1 MEGGIVFC
9 DLLNSDTSY
18 TAYRIGEI
26 PVDEIL
32 FQSDRLKNL
41 RALVGLD
48 RGNTHFGSN
57 LDNSMNNCIVVVIYR
72 RIIILVKKSGFDQ
85 LTDRLMGKIRI
96 DRTGSVPQQCGKMMH
111 FSGFAAFQNHG
122 HRSSLLGADQMLLQT
137 GYSQKRRDRH
147 MIFIHI
153 TVSQYQDISTFSDG
167 TVRLNKYVFNCLFQA
182 CIFVVCDR
190 NLSDLKSVHIHFLN
204 L

>member
-1 MEGGIVFC
+1 MEGGIIFC

-26 PVDEIL
+26 PVNEIL

-41 RALVGLD
+41 CALVGLD

-57 LDNSMNNCIVVVIYR
+57 LDNSMNNRIVVVIYR
-72 RIIILVKKSGFDQ
+72 RIIILVKKSGFNQ
-85 LTDRLMGKIRI
+85 LTDGLVGKVRI
-96 DRTGSVPQQCGKMMH
+96 DRAGSVPQQCGKMMH
-111 FSGFAAFQNHG
+111 LSGFAAFQDHG
-122 HRSSLLGADQMLLQT
+122 HRSSLLGADQMLLQA
-137 GYSQKRRDRH
+137 GNSQQGRDRH

-153 TVSQYQDISTFSDG
+153 PVGQDQDICSFSDG
-167 TVRLNKYVFNCLFQA
+167 AVCLDKYIFDCLFQA
-182 CIFVVCDR
+182 CVFVVCDR